1 MHRSFHIPVLRKEVA
16 EYLITNP
23 DGIYVDGTV
32 GGGGHAEYLLKRLS
46 SKAIYIAIDR
56 DKEAI
61 KYAKKRLAYAQN
73 IRFYHDNFNR
83 LEDILIKTHIHK
95 IDGLL
100 LDLGISSYQID
111 HMERGFSYMETDSP
125 LDMRMDQSMPYTA
138 ADLVNSVDAN
148 NLITIFKQYG
158 EEKQAAKI
166 ANLIIKLRKE
176 HPLETANH
184 LRKII
189 DKSTGSGYRIKSYA
203 RIFQA
208 LRIAVNNELENL
220 KIILDKSIKF
230 LSKGS
235 RIVII
240 SYHSLE
246 DRIVKNFLKTK
257 ENPCVCP
264 PGFPKCSCGGIQE
277 LMIINRKAI
286 KPNSEELKDNPR
298 ARSAL
303 MRVGEHV

>member
-23 DGIYVDGTV
+23 DGVYVDGTV
-32 GGGGHAEYLLKRLS
+32 GGGGHAEYIVNKLS
-46 SKAIYIAIDR
+46 KKAIYIAIDQDR
-56 DKEAI
+56 EAI
-61 KYAKKRLAYAQN
+61 KYAKKRLAHAQN
-73 IRFYHDNFNR
+73 IRFYHDNFDQ
-83 LEDILIKTHIHK
+83 LEHILVKTHIHK

-100 LDLGISSYQID
+100 LDLGVSSYQIGQ
-111 HMERGFSYMETDSP
+111 MERGFSYMEESSP
-125 LDMRMDQSMPYTA
+125 LDMRMNQSLPCTA
-138 ADLVNSVDAN
+138 ADLVNNLDAK
-148 NLITIFKQYG
+148 NLNTIFKQYG
-158 EEKQAAKI
+158 EERQAAKI
-166 ANLIIKLRKE
+166 ANLIIKVRKE

-189 DKSTGSGYRIKSYA
+189 DKVISPGYRIKSYA

-220 KIILDKSIKF
+220 KIILNNSITF
-230 LSKGS
+230 LSKGA
-235 RIVII
+235 RMVII

-246 DRIVKNFLKTK
+246 DRIVKNFLQTK

-264 PGFPKCSCGGIQE
+264 PGFPKCSCGRIQE
-277 LMIINRKAI
+277 LIIINRKPI
-286 KPNSEELKDNPR
+286 RPDSQELKENPR